1 MRKTRKHKAKKESNY
16 VMYYKAQ
23 NECHEGDDEK
33 ASAIIGNL
41 SRDPRLL
48 ARNPYYNKTQ
58 IPTKHA
64 DFLDHDSLYKLGQ
77 ITLEEQKRLQI
88 RKDSLESSKEE
99 VNVKLTQK
107 QRMKEII
114 KKVLQKREADKAP

>member
-1 MRKTRKHKAKKESNY
+1 MRKTTKHKAKKESNY

-23 NECHEGDDEK
+23 NDCHEVDDEK

-48 ARNPYYNKTQ
+48 ARNPYYNKTK

-77 ITLEEQKRLQI
+77 VTLEEQRRQKI
-88 RKDSLESSKEE
+88 RQDSLESIKEA
-99 VNVKLTQK
+99 NVKLTLK

-114 KKVLQKREADKAP
+114 KNVLEKRKTEKS